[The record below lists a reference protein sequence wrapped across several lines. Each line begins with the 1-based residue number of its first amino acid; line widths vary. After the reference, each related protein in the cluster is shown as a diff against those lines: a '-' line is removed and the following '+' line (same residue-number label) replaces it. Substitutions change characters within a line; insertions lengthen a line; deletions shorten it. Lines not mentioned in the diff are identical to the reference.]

1 MLARLGHVF
10 YWTGCLLAAL
20 SLTLGWMG
28 YPGVDTTGIEVARQ
42 RGLSDASIV
51 QQRVSAEPSKAQ
63 QYEEASKAGYSPT
76 EVLDFLVKSR
86 GRGWVACQIYSQIRC
101 SLSRQRSRRWCGL
114 LGLRCATCW
123 PEDDRRV

>member
-20 SLTLGWMG
+20 SLTLGWIS

-51 QQRVSAEPSKAQ
+51 QQRIGVEPASAQ
-63 QYEEASKAGYSPT
+63 QYGAASKAGYSPT
-76 EVLDFLVKSR
+76 EILDFLVKTR
-86 GRGWVACQIYSQIRC
+86 
-101 SLSRQRSRRWCGL
+101 RSRLGGL
-114 LGLRCATCW
+114 PDLQTNPTLVVTAAVALLAWLIGLALRYVLAG
-123 PEDDRRV
+123 R